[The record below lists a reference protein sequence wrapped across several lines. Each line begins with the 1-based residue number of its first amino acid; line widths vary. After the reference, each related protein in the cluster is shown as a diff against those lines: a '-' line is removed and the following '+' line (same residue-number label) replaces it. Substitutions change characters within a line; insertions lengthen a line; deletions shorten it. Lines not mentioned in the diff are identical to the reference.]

1 MKVMFDPYIGSTL
14 SYRSTNIATKQ
25 VSKELPKKAEGY
37 SNEEIYNA
45 IMNVKNTIKG
55 VFSKDKSKTINTYA

>member
-14 SYRSTNIATKQ
+14 SFRSTNSVAKQ
-25 VSKELPKKAEGY
+25 ASKEIPRPEGY

-45 IMNVKNTIKG
+45 IMNVKKTVMG
-55 VFSKDKSKTINTYA
+55 VFSKNKSKTINTYA

>member
-14 SYRSTNIATKQ
+14 SFRSTNNVAKQ
-25 VSKELPKKAEGY
+25 ASREIPRHEGY

-45 IMNVKNTIKG
+45 IMNVKDTIKG

>member
-14 SYRSTNIATKQ
+14 SYRSTNNATKQ

-45 IMNVKNTIKG
+45 IMSFKKSVKGIFKP
-55 VFSKDKSKTINTYA
+55 KPKAINTYA

>member
-14 SYRSTNIATKQ
+14 SYRSTNNATKQ

-45 IMNVKNTIKG
+45 IMSFKNSVKGIFKP
-55 VFSKDKSKTINTYA
+55 KPKTINTYA

>member
-14 SYRSTNIATKQ
+14 SFRSTNNVAKQ
-25 VSKELPKKAEGY
+25 ASREIPRPEGY

-45 IMNVKNTIKG
+45 IMNVKNAIKG
-55 VFSKDKSKTINTYA
+55 VFSRDKSKTINTYA

>member
-1 MKVMFDPYIGSTL
+1 MKVMFDPYNGSTL
-14 SYRSTNIATKQ
+14 SYRSTNNVAKQ
-25 VSKELPKKAEGY
+25 ASREIPRPEGY

>member
-45 IMNVKNTIKG
+45 IMSFKKSVKGIFKP
-55 VFSKDKSKTINTYA
+55 KPKTLNTYA

>member
-14 SYRSTNIATKQ
+14 SYRSTNNVAKQ
-25 VSKELPKKAEGY
+25 ASSEIPRPEGY

>member
-14 SYRSTNIATKQ
+14 SFRSTSNVAKQ
-25 VSKELPKKAEGY
+25 ASREIPRHEGY

-45 IMNVKNTIKG
+45 IMSFKQSVKGIFKP
-55 VFSKDKSKTINTYA
+55 KPKTINTYA

>member
-45 IMNVKNTIKG
+45 IMSLKQSVKGIFKP
-55 VFSKDKSKTINTYA
+55 KPKTINTYA

>member
-14 SYRSTNIATKQ
+14 SFRSTNNVAKQ
-25 VSKELPKKAEGY
+25 ASKEIPKHEGY

-45 IMNVKNTIKG
+45 IMNVKKAVKG
-55 VFSKDKSKTINTYA
+55 VFTKSKSKTINTYA